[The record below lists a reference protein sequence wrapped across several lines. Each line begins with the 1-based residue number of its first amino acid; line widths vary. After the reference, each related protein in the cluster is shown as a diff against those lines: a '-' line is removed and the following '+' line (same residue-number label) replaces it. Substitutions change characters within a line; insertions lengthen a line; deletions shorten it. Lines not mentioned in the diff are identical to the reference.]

1 MALATRLDVN
11 ASIARQ
17 DLPMDIFNIAGEMF
31 VYLNTCP
38 QNYVKLDLRCY
49 IVKLRIQG
57 CRYWV

>member
-31 VYLNTCP
+31 VYLNMCP
-38 QNYVKLDLRCY
+38 KSLFNWKFLMTELF
-49 IVKLRIQG
+49 L
-57 CRYWV
+57 